1 MKRYRVRLAERA
13 EAHLEKIAAWWEEH
27 RREHP
32 NLVAEELRD
41 AMSTLAAFPLTGPR
55 FRSRFARGAR
65 RMRIPRS
72 HRSYSDQRLPRE
84 WGRHACRVRELTTP
98 SRNG

>member
-65 RMRIPRS
+65 RMLLPRS
-72 HRSYSDQRLPRE
+72 QYWVSYEVDPDAE
-84 WGRHACRVRELTTP
+84 EVIIFAVRRT
-98 SRNG
+98 SRG